1 VYTLP
6 STILE
11 IAMGLST
18 HVLDTMHG
26 TPAAGMAVELYAT
39 GPGAP
44 ALVKRFVLNADGRNP
59 DGPLFDNASLRVGTF
74 RLVFDVAAYFRAR
87 GVELPD
93 PPFLDRV
100 SLDFGIAHVDQ
111 HYHVPLLVSPWSYST
126 YRGS

>member
-1 VYTLP
+1 
-6 STILE
+6 
-11 IAMGLST
+11 MGLST

-26 TPAAGMAVELYAT
+26 TPAGGMAVELYAT
-39 GPGAP
+39 GRDAP
-44 ALVKRFVLNADGRNP
+44 VLVKRFVLNGDGRNP
-59 DGPLFDNASLRVGTF
+59 DGPLFDNASLKKGTY

-87 GVELPD
+87 GVQLPE

-100 SLDFGIAHVDQ
+100 TLDFGIAAVDQ

>member
-1 VYTLP
+1 
-6 STILE
+6 
-11 IAMGLST
+11 MGLST

-26 TPAAGMAVELYAT
+26 TPAGGMAVELYTT
-39 GPGAP
+39 GAGAP

-59 DGPLFDNASLRVGTF
+59 DGPLFDNASLKAGTY
-74 RLVFDVAAYFRAR
+74 RLVFEVAAYFRGR
-87 GVELPD
+87 GVELPE

-100 SLDFGIAHVDQ
+100 ALDFGVADVKQ